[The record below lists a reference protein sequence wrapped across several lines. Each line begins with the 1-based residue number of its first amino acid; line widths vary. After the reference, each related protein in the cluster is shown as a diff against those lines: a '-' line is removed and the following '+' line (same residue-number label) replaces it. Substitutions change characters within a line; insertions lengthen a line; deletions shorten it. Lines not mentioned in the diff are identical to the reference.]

1 MGYSVTY
8 VNLLQRFNAWSVL
21 LVTYWFRQVDEE
33 IASAVLTAWLRHTD
47 FLSPKFC
54 FLSLTSDRVSLAEK
68 KRLASA
74 IMSKLALSVCYLHQ
88 QDLSSQSLPPQNF
101 PNLRRQSDASKGF
114 LHDDPAQWPT
124 HASYQRLVG
133 FVRNYRLANDIA
145 EHFVQL
151 ATAPITT
158 VKSLRMSVSASSSTK
173 TMSENAEITRI
184 CASKPANQNRIP
196 IR

>member
-1 MGYSVTY
+1 MQKYAALMGYSVTY

-74 IMSKLALSVCYLHQ
+74 ILSKLALSVCYLHQ

-101 PNLRRQSDASKGF
+101 TNLRRRSGRTYLLCFSMPPKVSSMMILRNGPRTPVTNASWD
-114 LHDDPAQWPT
+114 L
-124 HASYQRLVG
+124 
-133 FVRNYRLANDIA
+133 
-145 EHFVQL
+145 
-151 ATAPITT
+151 
-158 VKSLRMSVSASSSTK
+158 
-173 TMSENAEITRI
+173 
-184 CASKPANQNRIP
+184 
-196 IR
+196 